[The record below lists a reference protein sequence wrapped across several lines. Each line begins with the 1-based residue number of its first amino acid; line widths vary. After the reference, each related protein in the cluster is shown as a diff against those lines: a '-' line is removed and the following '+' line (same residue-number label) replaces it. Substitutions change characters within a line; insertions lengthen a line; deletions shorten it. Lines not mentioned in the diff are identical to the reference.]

1 MQSDSTSAHVPI
13 TMKETLRVKTQIPP
27 LRPGPLLDVIFK
39 DETKDVLRDPRVIS
53 GR

>member
-1 MQSDSTSAHVPI
+1 
-13 TMKETLRVKTQIPP
+13 MKETLRVTPQIPP
-27 LRPGPLLDVIFK
+27 LRPGLLLDVIPN

>member
-1 MQSDSTSAHVPI
+1 
-13 TMKETLRVKTQIPP
+13 MKETLRVKTQIPP